1 MGITRDKYHKKK
13 LTGGKQHKWRKKR
26 KHELG
31 RQSSNTKIGSKHITL
46 IRVRGGNFKK
56 RALSLETG
64 NFAWISVGVTKKT
77 KIISVMYNASN
88 NEFVRTNTLVKSS
101 IIYVDATPFKSL
113 FLNKSKD
120 SQNKTVSSKIKESNI
135 FLSST
140 TSYIME
146 EQIKSGRL
154 LARICSRP
162 GQMGRADGYVI
173 EGSELEFYQKKIQ
186 KKNLA

>member
-13 LTGGKQHKWRKKR
+13 LTGGKQHQWRKKR

-31 RQSSNTKIGSKHITL
+31 RQSANTKIGFKHITI

-64 NFAWISVGVTKKT
+64 NFSWISYSLTKKT

-101 IIYVDATPFKSL
+101 IIYIDATPFKNLLIKKKTDELEEKKIILKSNS
-113 FLNKSKD
+113 FLNL
-120 SQNKTVSSKIKESNI
+120 NANN
-135 FLSST
+135 
-140 TSYIME
+140 IME

-162 GQMGRADGYVI
+162 GQTGRADGYII

-186 KKNLA
+186 KKI